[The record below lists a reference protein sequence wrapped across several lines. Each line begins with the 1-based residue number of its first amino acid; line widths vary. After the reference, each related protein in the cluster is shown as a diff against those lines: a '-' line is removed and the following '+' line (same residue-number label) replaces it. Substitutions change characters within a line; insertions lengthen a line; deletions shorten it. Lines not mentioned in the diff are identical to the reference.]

1 MRSSSE
7 SGNFAT
13 IRSTANGLSLRKWL
27 PCATA
32 TATLG
37 FAFSVPLAYSLKE
50 FDRQCQ
56 IASLLEDTAEIG
68 YPIA

>member
-1 MRSSSE
+1 M
-7 SGNFAT
+7 
-13 IRSTANGLSLRKWL
+13 
-27 PCATA
+27 
-32 TATLG
+32 ATLG

-56 IASLLEDTAEIG
+56 IASLLDDTAEIG